1 MPDAHALLSL
11 SASSKWLACPP
22 ALAMEL
28 PFPNTTSAA
37 SEAGT
42 RAHALGEWKIIKAVG
57 KGVYTTNPPPCDD
70 ESMDEHT
77 DDYRDFVLA
86 EAGPN
91 PDYFQVEVQVE
102 TGVPD
107 CWGTSDVIIVAD
119 GVLKVIDL
127 KYGYRKVSAQ
137 GNPQLKGY
145 GLGALLEVMDLHTVT
160 RVECIIFQPRLG
172 WIDRASYTVEEIL
185 AFQAELL
192 AAGNAAKKYL
202 LTAKYTTPESIATLH
217 AGLNPGEKQCEW
229 CRARSVCPAL
239 AAQVATEVSG
249 RPATFEDLTVAD
261 RKDLEARPADML
273 AAHMAAVDKIEGWCK
288 AVRAETDARLH
299 RGDAVPGWK
308 IVQGKKGNRKWGDAE
323 EAEKQL
329 KAARLKNEEMYDRT
343 VISPT
348 KAEKLLKERPRTWNK
363 LAALITQ
370 SEGSE
375 HVAPEDDPREAI
387 TKRKP
392 GEAFEDIT
400 AEAEDPD
407 LALLGS

>member
-1 MPDAHALLSL
+1 
-11 SASSKWLACPP
+11 
-22 ALAMEL
+22 MEL
-28 PFPNTTSAA
+28 PFPNTSSEA

-42 RAHALGEWKIIKAVG
+42 RAHALGEWKIKTALG
-57 KGVYTTNPPPCDD
+57 KPRAALCPPCDD
-70 ESMDEHT
+70 DSMDEHT

-86 EAGPN
+86 EAGES
-91 PDYFQVEVQVE
+91 PDYFDVEVQVD

-107 CWGTSDVIIVAD
+107 CWGTSDVIIVAERK
-119 GVLKVIDL
+119 LKVIDL
-127 KYGYRKVSAQ
+127 KYGYRKVTAP
-137 GNPQLKGY
+137 GNTQLKGY
-145 GLGALLEVMDLHTVT
+145 GLGALLDVMDLHDVES
-160 RVECIIFQPRLG
+160 VECIIFQPRLG
-172 WIDRASYTVEEIL
+172 WIDRATYTVDEIL

-192 AAGNAAKKYL
+192 AAGNKAKQYLLKAKYL
-202 LTAKYTTPESIATLH
+202 TPEVITDMH
-217 AGLNPGEKQCEW
+217 AGLNSGEKQCEW

-239 AAQVATEVSG
+239 AADVATEVAG
-249 RPATFEDLTVAD
+249 REASFEDLTVAD
-261 RKDLEARPADML
+261 RKELEARPADVL
-273 AAHMAAVDKIEGWCK
+273 ARHMAAVDKIEGWCK

-308 IVQGKKGNRKWGDAE
+308 IVSGKKGNRKWVDEAQAE
-323 EAEKQL
+323 EVL
-329 KAARLKNEEMYDRT
+329 KSSRLKVDEIYDRN
-343 VISPT
+343 VISPP

-387 TKRKP
+387 VKRRP
-392 GEAFEDIT
+392 EEAFEDLT